1 MAVRQVPS
9 PTAISVSQT
18 LSGQS
23 DRYRCTNAFLA
34 FNRER
39 SRVHLNECFRQ
50 SKTEAGAFRIAK
62 IRIGN
67 LDERLKYPGDIIRIH
82 ADPRVFR
89 QNNEFISL
97 IVYDR
102 GNENSPTFWRELNRI
117 AQDVEQNLFQAQRI
131 GLEIHL
137 ARRQHDCELNTF
149 SFHSIL
155 YHLDRFINQLVQ
167 I

>member
-1 MAVRQVPS
+1 M
-9 PTAISVSQT
+9 
-18 LSGQS
+18 
-23 DRYRCTNAFLA
+23 
-34 FNRER
+34 
-39 SRVHLNECFRQ
+39 HLNEFFRQ
-50 SKTEAGAFRIAK
+50 SKTKAGAFQIAK

-117 AQDVEQNLFQAQRI
+117 AQDVEKDLFQAQRI
-131 GLEIHL
+131 GPKFTSPG
-137 ARRQHDCELNTF
+137 DNTIVRSTPF
-149 SFHSIL
+149 RSTRSCSI
-155 YHLDRFINQLVQ
+155 
-167 I
+167 